1 MTDDSRGLRIHF
13 VDGSTLAVSF
23 PRQKDNEI
31 AAELAREAIL
41 KERMIA
47 IEADGCLHYVPF
59 DNVKYVSVYP
69 VPEKPGKNVIRGAT
83 LRG

>member
-1 MTDDSRGLRIHF
+1 MTDDARGLRIHF

-41 KERMIA
+41 KDRMIA
-47 IEADGCLHYVPF
+47 IEADGCVHFVPF
-59 DNVKYVSVYP
+59 DNVKYISVYP
-69 VPEKPGKNVIRGAT
+69 VPENLGKNVIRGAT
-83 LRG
+83 LRD

>member
-1 MTDDSRGLRIHF
+1 MTQDSRGLRIHF
-13 VDGSTLAVSF
+13 VDGSTLAFTF
-23 PRQKDNEI
+23 PKQKDNEI

-59 DNVKYVSVYP
+59 DNVKYISVYP
-69 VPEKPGKNVIRGAT
+69 APENPGKHVIRGAT
-83 LRG
+83 LRD